1 MLFRSQERL
10 MFGRKNKALV
20 AHLQAVQGELTALRS
35 ELARRGAEIDAVHLD
50 LRALTDRLGGV
61 DDRVTQMAT
70 AITNQLHELDA
81 DIEKLAAMADA
92 ASAETVNELRANQ
105 VRIANEQARYAIALR
120 QDLAELAELLRRNR
134 A

>member
-1 MLFRSQERL
+1 MCS
-10 MFGRKNKALV
+10 
-20 AHLQAVQGELTALRS
+20 S
-35 ELARRGAEIDAVHLD
+35 D
-50 LRALTDRLGGV
+50 L
-61 DDRVTQMAT
+61 
-70 AITNQLHELDA
+70 NQLHELDA

>member
-1 MLFRSQERL
+1 M
-10 MFGRKNKALV
+10 
-20 AHLQAVQGELTALRS
+20 QGELNAIRS
-35 ELARRGAEIDAVHLD
+35 ELARRGAEIDEVHLD

-61 DDRVTQMAT
+61 DDRVTQMTT

>member
-1 MLFRSQERL
+1 M
-10 MFGRKNKALV
+10 MFGRRNKEIAT
-20 AHLQAVQGELTALRS
+20 HIQAMQS
-35 ELARRGAEIDAVHLD
+35 ELAALRAELVRRGTEIDAVHLD
-50 LRALTDRLGGV
+50 IQVLTNRLGGV
-61 DDRVTQMAT
+61 DDRVTQMTT

-81 DIEKLAAMADA
+81 DIEKLAATADA

>member
-1 MLFRSQERL
+1 
-10 MFGRKNKALV
+10 MFGRKNKELV
-20 AHLQAVQGELTALRS
+20 AHLQALQGELGALRA
-35 ELARRGAEIDAVHLD
+35 ELARRGAEIDAVHID

-61 DDRVTQMAT
+61 DDRVTQMTT

-81 DIEKLAAMADA
+81 DIEKLASIADA
-92 ASAETVNELRANQ
+92 ASAETVNELRSNQ

-134 A
+134 T

>member
-1 MLFRSQERL
+1 

-20 AHLQAVQGELTALRS
+20 AHLQAVQGELSALRS

-61 DDRVTQMAT
+61 DDRVTQMTT

>member
-1 MLFRSQERL
+1 

-20 AHLQAVQGELTALRS
+20 AHLQAVKGELTALRS

-61 DDRVTQMAT
+61 DDRVTQMTT

>member
-1 MLFRSQERL
+1 

-35 ELARRGAEIDAVHLD
+35 ELARRGAEIDAVHLN

-61 DDRVTQMAT
+61 DERVTQMTT

-120 QDLAELAELLRRNR
+120 QDLAELAEVLRRNR

>member
-1 MLFRSQERL
+1 

-20 AHLQAVQGELTALRS
+20 AHLQAMQGELNAMRS

-61 DDRVTQMAT
+61 DDRVTQMTT

>member
-1 MLFRSQERL
+1 
-10 MFGRKNKALV
+10 MFGRKNKELV
-20 AHLQAVQGELTALRS
+20 ARLQALQGELGALRA
-35 ELARRGAEIDAVHLD
+35 ELARRGAEIDAVHID

-61 DDRVTQMAT
+61 DDRVTQMTT

-81 DIEKLAAMADA
+81 DIEKLASIADA
-92 ASAETVNELRANQ
+92 ASAETVNELRSNQ

-134 A
+134 T

>member
-1 MLFRSQERL
+1 

-20 AHLQAVQGELTALRS
+20 VHLQAMQGELNAIRS
-35 ELARRGAEIDAVHLD
+35 ELARRGAEIDEVHLD

-61 DDRVTQMAT
+61 DDRVTQMTT

>member
-1 MLFRSQERL
+1 

-20 AHLQAVQGELTALRS
+20 AHLQAMQGELNALRT
-35 ELARRGAEIDAVHLD
+35 ELARRGEEIDAVHLD

>member
-1 MLFRSQERL
+1 

-20 AHLQAVQGELTALRS
+20 AHLQAMQGELNALRT
-35 ELARRGAEIDAVHLD
+35 ELARRGEEIDAVHLD

-61 DDRVTQMAT
+61 DDRVTQMTT

>member
-1 MLFRSQERL
+1 
-10 MFGRKNKALV
+10 MFGRKSRELV
-20 AHLQAVQGELTALRS
+20 AHLQALQGELLALRA
-35 ELARRGAEIDAVHLD
+35 ELERRGEEIDAVHLD

-61 DDRVTQMAT
+61 DDRVTQMTA

-81 DIEKLAAMADA
+81 DIEKLSAMADA

-105 VRIANEQARYAIALR
+105 VRIATEQARYAIALR

-134 A
+134 V